1 MAKKEDENTGA
12 DDTGQ
17 PQSGPEIS
25 RSFVKSLPT
34 RRLRDETPD
43 SEPRSLLSVGAEPT
57 NISDEGYG
65 DDETDTM
72 TPDHLE
78 NNGAD

>member
-1 MAKKEDENTGA
+1 MAKKEDSPTTP
-12 DDTGQ
+12 DSLS
-17 PQSGPEIS
+17 PGPEIS

-34 RRLRDETPD
+34 RRLQDEITN
-43 SEPRSLLSVGAEPT
+43 SEPRSLLSVGAETT

-78 NNGAD
+78 NNGAN